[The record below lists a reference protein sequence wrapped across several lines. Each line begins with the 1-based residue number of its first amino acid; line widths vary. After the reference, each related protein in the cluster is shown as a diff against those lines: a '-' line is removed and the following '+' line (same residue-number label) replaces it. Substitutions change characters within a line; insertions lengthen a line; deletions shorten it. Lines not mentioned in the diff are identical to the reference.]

1 MPQWALLLL
10 GSIVGIGF
18 VAGVLYASFRR
29 EDRRRGLRPRLDEPS
44 AWGGLDGAT
53 AGHLMSTSGD
63 TSSGN
68 GADGGGSH

>member
-18 VAGVLYASFRR
+18 VAGARTGGAACVRVWANRR
-29 EDRRRGLRPRLDEPS
+29 
-44 AWGGLDGAT
+44 AWGGLDGTT

-68 GADGGGSH
+68 GADGGGSR